1 MAILKYLFEALK
13 EEQRS
18 AEQIFDSIDYL
29 ENELVSVVTLAD
41 EIQSVLETW
50 IYKSHYMKLVKS
62 LDIDGDGTISRK
74 DFTKLVMLAGK
85 SKVSTEQFYASDVYK
100 N

>member
-1 MAILKYLFEALK
+1 
-13 EEQRS
+13 
-18 AEQIFDSIDYL
+18 
-29 ENELVSVVTLAD
+29 
-41 EIQSVLETW
+41 
-50 IYKSHYMKLVKS
+50 MKLVKS

-100 N
+100 NQSESNLLPDQVIAHLNKIISVNNMLGKPTPFVKSIFKKIGDWQRDNDGF